1 MYANYIEMINHYF
14 RVKVRGLGFCYKIVI
29 VFKLIISSQAAI
41 ENWLVAAQN
50 IPSIIIR
57 FPSNTLYH
65 LIYAANHACM
75 SKYSL
80 YSLFGGQ
87 LNSNN
92 MQLTESLEDQ
102 NIESLNCSL
111 SSRISIISRQ
121 KQCLNLSQKWFFT
134 CIVFNK

>member
-14 RVKVRGLGFCYKIVI
+14 RVKVRGLGFCYKVVI
-29 VFKLIISSQAAI
+29 VFKLIISSQAAV

-65 LIYAANHACM
+65 LIYAANHACK

-80 YSLFGGQ
+80 YSLYGGQ

-102 NIESLNCSL
+102 NLESLNCSL

-121 KQCLNLSQKWFFT
+121 KQCLSQKWFFT
-134 CIVFNK
+134 CIVFDK